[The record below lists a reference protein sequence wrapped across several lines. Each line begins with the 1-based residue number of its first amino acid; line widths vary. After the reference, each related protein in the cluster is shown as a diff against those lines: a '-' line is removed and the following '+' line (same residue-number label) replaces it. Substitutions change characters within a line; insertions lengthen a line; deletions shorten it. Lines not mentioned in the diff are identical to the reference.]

1 MADVPLGAF
10 LSGGID
16 SSIIVGTMAK
26 LADEPVKTFTV
37 GFDESLFDESWAAR
51 EVAQFHGTDHHERTV
66 TPGEVREVVPE
77 VLGRIGQPF
86 ADQSLVPTYVVARET
101 SDNVKVALS
110 GDGADELFAGYD
122 KYLGEYYSQYYRA
135 VPGPI
140 RRSVIEPAI
149 DALPASRDSRTGELT
164 RKFKKFTRGGI
175 ANTPARHAEWLRVDE
190 RSTDRA
196 HPMLDSSAAGEADIA
211 AEHNALNEVFPD
223 FNRDDLTRI
232 LAVDTRYSLPNQ
244 MLQKVDLAS
253 MCNSLEVRVPFLD
266 SEVVEYAMSL
276 PIAYKMT
283 RKGRKRVLKRAFDDI
298 LPESILQR
306 SKQGFDMPIG
316 EWLKTDLA
324 GEFDD
329 RISGLDTDLVDTRAV
344 RDIYAEHDSGGE
356 HGKFL
361 WTLYVFA
368 VWADRMRE
376 KGVLN
381 SI

>member
-1 MADVPLGAF
+1 
-10 LSGGID
+10 
-16 SSIIVGTMAK
+16 
-26 LADEPVKTFTV
+26 
-37 GFDESLFDESWAAR
+37 
-51 EVAQFHGTDHHERTV
+51 
-66 TPGEVREVVPE
+66 
-77 VLGRIGQPF
+77 
-86 ADQSLVPTYVVARET
+86 
-101 SDNVKVALS
+101 
-110 GDGADELFAGYD
+110 
-122 KYLGEYYSQYYRA
+122 
-135 VPGPI
+135 
-140 RRSVIEPAI
+140 
-149 DALPASRDSRTGELT
+149 
-164 RKFKKFTRGGI
+164 
-175 ANTPARHAEWLRVDE
+175 
-190 RSTDRA
+190 
-196 HPMLDSSAAGEADIA
+196 
-211 AEHNALNEVFPD
+211 
-223 FNRDDLTRI
+223 
-232 LAVDTRYSLPNQ
+232 
-244 MLQKVDLAS
+244 

-368 VWADRMRE
+368 VWADRMYE